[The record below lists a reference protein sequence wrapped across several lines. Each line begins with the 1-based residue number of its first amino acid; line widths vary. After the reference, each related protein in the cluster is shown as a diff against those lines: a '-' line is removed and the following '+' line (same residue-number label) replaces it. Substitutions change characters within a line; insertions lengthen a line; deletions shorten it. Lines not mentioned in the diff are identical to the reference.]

1 MRGHVKRRCPAPK
14 PGQPQCPGKTCAHP
28 YAFWIDQ
35 PRSEAGKR
43 RQTTRSG
50 FKTRK
55 EAERALAKALTAVDD
70 GDFRRPDSTT
80 VDMYLRTWLAGLDRK
95 PATLEAY
102 RRVVDSHLVPALGR
116 LRMQHLTPPHI
127 KAAYRALQ
135 DDKGL
140 SPTTVQL
147 VHQVLSKALSDAA
160 SDGLLAANP
169 AAHVKAPAR
178 NTPEMRTW
186 SRQQASRFL
195 RHVDGERLAAMWRL
209 FLTAGMRRGEVAALR
224 WQDVDFD
231 RASLSVRQTGN
242 MIGRV
247 WTVGTPKGRKD
258 ASAKSRRLSLD
269 AGTVEA
275 LRRHRT
281 QQLQERMAW
290 GDAWHDHGLVFV
302 REDGRPLNPSTI
314 GQQLTVRARQA
325 ELPHI
330 RVHDLRHTYATLAL
344 EAGVHPKVVSER
356 LGHAN
361 IGITLNLYSH
371 VSEGMDRDAAD
382 RVAGLYT

>member
-1 MRGHVKRRCPAPK
+1 MRGHVTRRCPAPK
-14 PGQPQCPGKTCAHP
+14 PGQPRCPGKTCGHP
-28 YAFWIDQ
+28 YAFWLDQ
-35 PRSEAGKR
+35 PRGEDGRR
-43 RQTTRSG
+43 RQITRSG
-50 FKTRK
+50 FATKK
-55 EAERALAKALTAVDD
+55 EAERALAKALTDVGD
-70 GDFRRPDSTT
+70 GTFTKPDATT
-80 VDMYLRTWLAGLDRK
+80 VAMHLRTWLAGLDRK

-102 RRVVDSHLVPALGR
+102 RRVVDAHLVPALGR
-116 LRMQHLTPPHI
+116 LRMQHLTPPQI

-147 VHQVLSKALSDAA
+147 VHQVLSKALSDAVN
-160 SDGLLAANP
+160 DGMLAANP
-169 AAHVKAPAR
+169 AAKVKAPAR
-178 NTPEMRTW
+178 NTPEMHTW
-186 SRQQASRFL
+186 SREQASLFL

-231 RASLSVRQTGN
+231 RSSLSVRQTGN
-242 MIGRV
+242 IVGGV

-281 QQLQERMAW
+281 LQLQERMAW
-290 GDAWHDHGLVFV
+290 AGDWQDHGLVFV
-302 REDGRPLNPSTI
+302 REDGSPLNPSTI
-314 GQQLTVRARQA
+314 GQQLTVRAKHA
-325 ELPHI
+325 KLPHV

-344 EAGVHPKVVSER
+344 EAGVHPKIVSER

-361 IGITLNLYSH
+361 ISITLNLYSH
-371 VSEGMDRDAAD
+371 VSEGMHRDAAD
-382 RVAGLYT
+382 RVAGLFT